1 MAHGSR
7 RGDDQAVSEGAASGK
22 INGGDVLGLVLLQ
35 EAGHVGHLLP
45 GGEIGIDFLFGSDA
59 VHSPSLYLLNMDKR
73 VWHGRS

>member
-1 MAHGSR
+1 MAEGGNAVGEALGVAHGSR
-7 RGDDQAVSEGAASGK
+7 RGDDQA
-22 INGGDVLGLVLLQ
+22 
-35 EAGHVGHLLP
+35 VGHLLP